1 MFRRIG
7 DATGP
12 TEFAEVG
19 IAKGLRLAIVII
31 SDTKLELANA
41 NNETMCY
48 RDNKVNLEFT
58 IVT

>member
-1 MFRRIG
+1 MFCRNG
-7 DATGP
+7 DATDP

-41 NNETMCY
+41 NNETMFY